1 VLLAHE
7 PDYADISAATGRFDL
22 QLAGHS
28 HGGQVIVP
36 LLGPPI
42 LPPLGRRY
50 PVGRYQVGSMIQ
62 YTNRGI
68 GVVPAA
74 SRYLGPAR
82 PASAS
87 TAGPRSPC
95 WTLEPGPLVD
105 PHN

>member
-1 VLLAHE
+1 
-7 PDYADISAATGRFDL
+7 
-22 QLAGHS
+22 
-28 HGGQVIVP
+28 
-36 LLGPPI
+36 

-82 PASAS
+82 PRLRFNCRPEI
-87 TAGPRSPC
+87 TLL
-95 WTLEPGPLVD
+95 TLEAGTPA
-105 PHN
+105 